1 MVRNCKLASEINIGN
16 KKLYQQGT
24 LGFLFVDGIAKDIFG
39 ADEPLNFLTNDFLT
53 YAFGVVWSCICYV

>member
-1 MVRNCKLASEINIGN
+1 MKIVSEINIGN

-24 LGFLFVDGIAKDIFG
+24 LGFLFVDEITKDIFG

-53 YAFGVVWSCICYV
+53 YAFGVAITVDTQMSE

>member
-1 MVRNCKLASEINIGN
+1 MVRFFKIVSEINIGN

-24 LGFLFVDGIAKDIFG
+24 LGFLFVDEITKDIFG

-53 YAFGVVWSCICYV
+53 YAFGVGFGTNSSR